1 MIPKRSRRDDWTGT
15 GTWWGEKDI
24 RRKGRQDDTRQDGAR
39 YEKYRPESV
48 RGDRQG
54 YIIATSDP
62 KWQKYRPESVRGD
75 RQGYIIATSD
85 PKWQKYRPES
95 VRGDRQGYIIATS
108 DPKWQKYRP
117 ESRDENG
124 WRKNQLNEIDE
135 YAREA
140 KPTERGRVWEGA
152 SPLPRQEPQQFD
164 PKNGAFSWILNHES
178 VGGEW
183 LQSHPYSHLGLD
195 ILRLSSYCLSTLI
208 LGIHL
213 VLYSISF
220 RCQWLILKGNA

>member
-1 MIPKRSRRDDWTGT
+1 MFVSWKRNVLFETAVLFTERWRHLTYSNEPNFINNVLLVAKEYFHFKLSNVTKLANLYWIVLFPR
-15 GTWWGEKDI
+15 
-24 RRKGRQDDTRQDGAR
+24 
-39 YEKYRPESV
+39 V
-48 RGDRQG
+48 
-54 YIIATSDP
+54 
-62 KWQKYRPESVRGD
+62 
-75 RQGYIIATSD
+75 
-85 PKWQKYRPES
+85 
-95 VRGDRQGYIIATS
+95 
-108 DPKWQKYRP
+108 
-117 ESRDENG
+117 RDENG
-124 WRKNQLNEIDE
+124 GRKNQLNKIEE

-152 SPLPRQEPQQFD
+152 GPLPRQEPQQFD

-213 VLYSISF
+213 VLYSITF
-220 RCQWLILKGNA
+220 RCKCLILKGNA